1 IPVAIFITLVNVFIG
16 QAELAE
22 IPEGY
27 VPEHWEYYKGKGA
40 GSAKIDACERRWTL
54 VLL

>member
-27 VPEHWEYYKGKGA
+27 IPEHWEYYKVKGA
-40 GSAKIDACERRWTL
+40 GSTKIDACERRWTL